1 MKYEIVNGLII
12 VSLDPFFVIGI
23 AVMSFFLGRILR
35 SHSKLLQSLSIPVP
49 FLGGFPVAIAVLA
62 LRLTDSMV
70 INFDPELNA
79 LTLKIFLSLIS
90 LFGTW
95 KLIFRGLRTSIVFW
109 SLAIVLGALQA
120 FVGLAGAALLGEHPH
135 FGLLLGTVSMI
146 GGYDTVSSFAPVI
159 ANMDGI
165 KNADSMAMAAVTL
178 GVVLS
183 LMIGAPLGEWLI
195 KKYNLVNHNS
205 MEFDND
211 RLVRSIQRDSRP
223 FYQKHAVEC
232 MKIVGLVFVAMAAG
246 EWTNNHILKNVLL
259 PDYVSCMIFAVIFRN
274 AADKLNLFSV
284 DGLALRTLTKLILTL
299 FIAMSVC
306 SLRLDLVLG
315 LTPQAF
321 FIFVSE
327 ILLNLLFARFVYFRC
342 LGRNF
347 DGMLLAVGGM
357 SFSMG
362 VTANGLS
369 NMQSLCEKYGP
380 ATQGFLVLAIVGSI
394 LINFSNG
401 FLIEFLLK
409 IM

>member
-1 MKYEIVNGLII
+1 MKYEVINGLL
-12 VSLDPFFVIGI
+12 VVDLDPFFVIGI
-23 AVMSFFLGRILR
+23 AVISFFFGRILR
-35 SHSKLLQSLSIPVP
+35 SHSKLLQALSIPVP
-49 FLGGFPVAIAVLA
+49 FLGGFPVALLVLV

-79 LTLKIFLSLIS
+79 VTLKAFLSLIA

-95 KLIFRGLRTSIVFW
+95 TLILRGLRTSIVFW
-109 SLAIVLGALQA
+109 SLAIILGVLQA
-120 FVGLAGAALLGEHPH
+120 FVGLAGSAILGEHPH

-159 ANMDGI
+159 AHMDGI
-165 KNADSMAMAAVTL
+165 ENADAMAMAAVTL
-178 GVVLS
+178 GVICS
-183 LMIGAPLGEWLI
+183 LIIGAPLGEWII
-195 KKYNLVNHNS
+195 KRYNLVNQNRL
-205 MEFDND
+205 EFDND
-211 RLVRSIQRDSRP
+211 RLIRSIQRDPRP
-223 FYQKHAVEC
+223 FYQRHAVEC
-232 MKIVGLVFVAMAAG
+232 MKTVGLVFVAMAAG
-246 EWTNNHILKNVLL
+246 EWVNHHLLQNVLL
-259 PDYVSCMIFAVIFRN
+259 PDFVSCMVFAVVFRN
-274 AADKLNLFSV
+274 LADKTKLFSV
-284 DGLALRTLTKLILTL
+284 DGLALRTLTKLVLTL

-306 SLRLDLVLG
+306 SLRLDLLLG
-315 LTPQAF
+315 LTPHAF

-327 ILLNLLFARFVYFRC
+327 ILLNFAFARYVYFRF
-342 LGRNF
+342 LGKNF

-401 FLIEFLLK
+401 FLIEFLLR